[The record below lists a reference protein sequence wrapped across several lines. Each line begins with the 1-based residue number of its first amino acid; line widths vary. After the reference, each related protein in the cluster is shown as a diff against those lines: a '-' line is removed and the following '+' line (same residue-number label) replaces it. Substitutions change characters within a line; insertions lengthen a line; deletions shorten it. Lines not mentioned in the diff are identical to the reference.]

1 MSTRKSRYIDRGK
14 LIPPISPEKRK
25 EQKHKKTK
33 ELLRKGKRL
42 PQYKR
47 EGFPPYEPPG
57 LPREVK
63 LRDSQ

>member
-33 ELLRKGKRL
+33 EKIKNN
-42 PQYKR
+42 PEKK
-47 EGFPPYEPPG
+47 PPCRHP
-57 LPREVK
+57 
-63 LRDSQ
+63 